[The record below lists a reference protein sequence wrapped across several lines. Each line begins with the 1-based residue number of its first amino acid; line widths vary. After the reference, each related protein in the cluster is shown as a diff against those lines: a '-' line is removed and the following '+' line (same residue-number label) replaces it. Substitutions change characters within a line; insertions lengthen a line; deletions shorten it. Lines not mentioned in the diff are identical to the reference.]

1 MSKCPVPFD
10 NFQGGV
16 INLKIIKRNQIIIF
30 VIALMLITAGY
41 LNYTTGDGGDL
52 VATGSLVDSEE
63 VAGIGDA
70 KLVSSNAIEG
80 HESLDSTNIVSGN
93 STTNTAIDEKNNAS
107 LSGSSSENKT
117 VTTSGTVAKET
128 DEYFT
133 NSRLTRDT
141 MYSQMI
147 ESYQKILD
155 NNSISADQKAISQTE
170 IKKIN
175 DLKNSIMICE
185 NLIKTK
191 GFKDVVIFV
200 NDISISVIIRA
211 DAEEIT
217 GEGAAQIQNIVAREM
232 KAEIDNIHISNK

>member
-1 MSKCPVPFD
+1 M
-10 NFQGGV
+10 
-16 INLKIIKRNQIIIF
+16 KIIKRNQIIIF

-52 VATGSLVDSEE
+52 VATSSLVDSEK

-80 HESLDSTNIVSGN
+80 QDSASESLDNTNMVSGN
-93 STTNTAIDEKNNAS
+93 DTTNTVIDEKNNVN
-107 LSGSSSENKT
+107 SSKSQNENKT
-117 VTTSGTVAKET
+117 VTTSGTVSKET

-133 NSRLTRDT
+133 NFRLTRDT

-200 NDISISVIIRA
+200 NDISISVIIKA
-211 DAEEIT
+211 DAEQIT

-232 KAEIDNIHISNK
+232 KAEIENIHISNK

>member
-1 MSKCPVPFD
+1 M
-10 NFQGGV
+10 
-16 INLKIIKRNQIIIF
+16 KIIKRNQIIIF

-52 VATGSLVDSEE
+52 VATSSLVDSEK

-80 HESLDSTNIVSGN
+80 QDSASESLDNTNMVSGN
-93 STTNTAIDEKNNAS
+93 DTTNTVIDEKNNVN
-107 LSGSSSENKT
+107 SSKSQNENKT
-117 VTTSGTVAKET
+117 VTTSGTVSKET

-200 NDISISVIIRA
+200 NDISISVIIKA
-211 DAEEIT
+211 DAEQIT

-232 KAEIDNIHISNK
+232 KAEIENIHISNK

>member
-1 MSKCPVPFD
+1 M
-10 NFQGGV
+10 
-16 INLKIIKRNQIIIF
+16 KIIKKNQIIIF

-52 VATGSLVDSEE
+52 VATSSLLDSEE

-70 KLVSSNAIEG
+70 KLVSSNAVESS
-80 HESLDSTNIVSGN
+80 ESSSDSLDNTNIVSGN
-93 STTNTAIDEKNNAS
+93 STANTVIDEKNNTNS
-107 LSGSSSENKT
+107 NKSQNEDKT

-155 NNSISADQKAISQTE
+155 NTSISADQKAISQTE

-232 KAEIDNIHISNK
+232 KADIENIHISNK

>member
-1 MSKCPVPFD
+1 M
-10 NFQGGV
+10 
-16 INLKIIKRNQIIIF
+16 KIIKKNQIIIF

-41 LNYTTGDGGDL
+41 LNYTTGDGEDL
-52 VATGSLVDSEE
+52 VATSSLVDSEE

-70 KLVSSNAIEG
+70 KLVSSNVVDDR
-80 HESLDSTNIVSGN
+80 ESSSNMVSDN
-93 STTNTAIDEKNNAS
+93 TTTNTVTDEKSSVN
-107 LSGSSSENKT
+107 SSENNT
-117 VTTSGTVAKET
+117 VATSGTVTKEI

-155 NNSISADQKAISQTE
+155 NTSISADQKAISQTE

-200 NDISISVIIRA
+200 NDTSISVIIKA

-232 KAEIDNIHISNK
+232 KAEIENIHISSK

>member
-1 MSKCPVPFD
+1 M
-10 NFQGGV
+10 
-16 INLKIIKRNQIIIF
+16 KIIKKNQIIIF

-41 LNYTTGDGGDL
+41 LNYTTGDGEDL
-52 VATGSLVDSEE
+52 VATSSLVDSEE

-70 KLVSSNAIEG
+70 KLVSSNVVDDR
-80 HESLDSTNIVSGN
+80 ESSSNMVSDN
-93 STTNTAIDEKNNAS
+93 TTTNTVTDEKSSVN
-107 LSGSSSENKT
+107 SSENNT
-117 VTTSGTVAKET
+117 VTTSGTVTKET

-155 NNSISADQKAISQTE
+155 NTSISADQKAISQTE

-200 NDISISVIIRA
+200 NDTSISVIIKA

-232 KAEIDNIHISNK
+232 KAEIENIHISSK

>member
-1 MSKCPVPFD
+1 M
-10 NFQGGV
+10 
-16 INLKIIKRNQIIIF
+16 KIIKRNQIIIF

-52 VATGSLVDSEE
+52 VATSSLIDSEE

-80 HESLDSTNIVSGN
+80 QDSSSESLDNTNMVSGN
-93 STTNTAIDEKNNAS
+93 STTNTAIDEKNNANS
-107 LSGSSSENKT
+107 SGSSSENKT

-232 KAEIDNIHISNK
+232 KAEIENIHISNK

>member
-1 MSKCPVPFD
+1 M
-10 NFQGGV
+10 
-16 INLKIIKRNQIIIF
+16 KIIKRNQIIIF

-52 VATGSLVDSEE
+52 VATSSLIDSEE

-80 HESLDSTNIVSGN
+80 QDSSSESLDNTNMVSGN
-93 STTNTAIDEKNNAS
+93 STTNNVIDEKNNANS
-107 LSGSSSENKT
+107 SGSSSENKT

-232 KAEIDNIHISNK
+232 KAEIENIHISNK

>member
-1 MSKCPVPFD
+1 M
-10 NFQGGV
+10 
-16 INLKIIKRNQIIIF
+16 KIIKRNQIIIF

-52 VATGSLVDSEE
+52 ALTSSLVDSEE

-70 KLVSSNAIEG
+70 KLVSSNAIGGNESSSEG
-80 HESLDSTNIVSGN
+80 LDNTNMVSGN
-93 STTNTAIDEKNNAS
+93 STTNTAIDEKNNTNS
-107 LSGSSSENKT
+107 SGFSSENKT

-232 KAEIDNIHISNK
+232 KAEIENIHISNK

>member
-1 MSKCPVPFD
+1 M
-10 NFQGGV
+10 
-16 INLKIIKRNQIIIF
+16 KIIKRNQIIIF

-52 VATGSLVDSEE
+52 VATSSLVDSEE

-80 HESLDSTNIVSGN
+80 HENSSESLDNTNMVNGN
-93 STTNTAIDEKNNAS
+93 NTTNTAIDEKNNANS
-107 LSGSSSENKT
+107 SESSSENKT

-232 KAEIDNIHISNK
+232 KAEIENIHISNK

>member
-1 MSKCPVPFD
+1 M
-10 NFQGGV
+10 
-16 INLKIIKRNQIIIF
+16 KIIKRNQIIIF
-30 VIALMLITAGY
+30 VITLMLITAGY
-41 LNYTTGDGGDL
+41 LNYTIGDGEDL
-52 VATGSLVDSEE
+52 VATSSLVDSEE

-70 KLVSSNAIEG
+70 KLVSSNAI
-80 HESLDSTNIVSGN
+80 DN
-93 STTNTAIDEKNNAS
+93 STS
-107 LSGSSSENKT
+107 SSMSSENTNVVNNENIANSNETSSKNKA
-117 VTTSGTVAKET
+117 VTTSGIAENEKET

-155 NNSISADQKAISQTE
+155 NTSISEAQKAISQTE

-200 NDISISVIIRA
+200 NDVSISVIIKA

-217 GEGAAQIQNIVAREM
+217 GDGAAQIQNIIAREM
-232 KAEIDNIHISNK
+232 KAEIQNIHISNK

>member
-1 MSKCPVPFD
+1 M
-10 NFQGGV
+10 
-16 INLKIIKRNQIIIF
+16 KIIKKNQIVIF

-41 LNYTTGDGGDL
+41 LNYTTGDGEGL
-52 VATGSLVDSEE
+52 VATSSLVDSEE

-70 KLVSSNAIEG
+70 KLVSSNAIESSESSS
-80 HESLDSTNIVSGN
+80 ESLETATSVENN
-93 STTNTAIDEKNNAS
+93 SNNNSAVDEKNN
-107 LSGSSSENKT
+107 SSKSQSENE
-117 VTTSGTVAKET
+117 TVATSSKASTKEI

-155 NNSISADQKAISQTE
+155 NTSISADQKAISQTE

-211 DAEEIT
+211 EAEEIT

-232 KAEIDNIHISNK
+232 KAEIENIHISNK